1 MKYIP
6 LVFAGLWRKP
16 TRTVFTFLSV
26 MVAFILFGILA
37 SIESTFAQQVAIARL
52 DRLFVDARFGG
63 PLPVVY
69 QNKIAALPGVTVVEP
84 VGNVGGYWKDR
95 TNGFGVT
102 MADERYVQARPE
114 YHLTAAQMREL
125 DRSRTGIVI
134 ARKLAE
140 RYGWKVG
147 DRIPMTST
155 MKQMDGSTTW
165 MFDVK
170 FITDNYDFPNA
181 AMFALGSYKY
191 FDEARATDK
200 GTVNRFLVRI
210 SDPGRAA
217 AVGRAIDN
225 LFANSPQP
233 TRTMS
238 EKANA
243 QAGTASI
250 GNITF
255 FTRSIISAVLFML
268 LFLTGNTMMQSVRER
283 IPEFAVL
290 KTIGFPDSG
299 VLSLVLAEA
308 VTLCV
313 LAGVAGLTLM
323 KFVVPLLVKGMP
335 GNVDALMQM
344 PWSAAATGLGF
355 ALLTAC
361 VAGFFPALR
370 VKRLNVVDALA
381 GR

>member
-37 SIESTFAQQVAIARL
+37 SIESGFAHQIAIARL

-63 PLPVVY
+63 NMPIAY
-69 QNKIAALPGVTVVEP
+69 QNKIAVLPGVTVVEP
-84 VGNVGGYWKDR
+84 TIGLGGYWKDR

-114 YHLTAAQMREL
+114 YHLTTAQMREI

-134 ARKLAE
+134 SRKLSE

-155 MKQMDGSTTW
+155 TRQVDGSTTW

-170 FITDNYDFPNA
+170 FITDNYDFPDV

-191 FDEARATDK
+191 FDEARAADK
-200 GTVNRFLVRI
+200 GTVGRFLVRI
-210 SDPGRAA
+210 ADPNRAA

-243 QAGTASI
+243 EAGTASI

-290 KTIGFPDSG
+290 KTIGFSDTG

-323 KFVVPLLVKGMP
+323 KFVVPPLVKGLP
-335 GNVDALMQM
+335 GNADALLRM
-344 PWSAAATGLGF
+344 PWSAAVAGLGF

-361 VAGFFPALR
+361 IAGFFPALR

>member
-37 SIESTFAQQVAIARL
+37 SIESGFAHQIAIARL

-63 PLPVVY
+63 NMPIAY
-69 QNKIAALPGVTVVEP
+69 QNKIAVLPGVTVVEP
-84 VGNVGGYWKDR
+84 TIGLGGYWKDR

-114 YHLTAAQMREL
+114 YHLTTAQMREI

-134 ARKLAE
+134 SRKLSE

-155 MKQMDGSTTW
+155 TRQVDGSTTW

-170 FITDNYDFPNA
+170 FITDNYDFPDV

-191 FDEARATDK
+191 FDEARAADK
-200 GTVNRFLVRI
+200 GTVGRFLVRI
-210 SDPGRAA
+210 ADPNRAA

-225 LFANSPQP
+225 IFANSPQP

-243 QAGTASI
+243 EAGTASI

-290 KTIGFPDSG
+290 KTIGFSDTG

-323 KFVVPLLVKGMP
+323 KFVVPPLVKGLP
-335 GNVDALMQM
+335 GNADALLRM
-344 PWSAAATGLGF
+344 PWSAAVAGLGF

-361 VAGFFPALR
+361 IAGFFPALR